1 MPVNNAWRRSG
12 VFIINLFHIE
22 HIELIEHIS
31 HLVLLFLLV
40 TLNMLLTAGNYV
52 LVDTLSHVV
61 K

>member
-31 HLVLLFLLV
+31 HLVLFLLV

-52 LVDTLSHVV
+52 LVDNLSHVV